1 MRVLILGGDGMLGH
15 RLFAELSSGHQVAVT
30 LRQDLE
36 AYGRF
41 GLFDA
46 GNSYDRTEAR
56 DTQRLIDVLAAVR
69 PQVVINAVGIVKQRE
84 ASRDVVQSLELNA
97 LLPHRLARLC
107 QAVGA
112 RLIHIS
118 TDCVFA
124 GDRGGYREEDV
135 ADALDLYGQT
145 KHLGELDEPGC
156 LTLRTSIIGLEL
168 SRKRSLI
175 EWYLAQSGTISGYTQ
190 AIFSGLTTWE
200 LARVVRM
207 LIERHAALHGV
218 FQVVSRPISKYE
230 LLRRLTETLGRRD
243 ISVQPDDSFQ
253 CDRSLVG
260 DRFAAATGYQAP
272 SWDEMLAELAEAV
285 AERNGAARHAQR
297 QGAR

>member
-15 RLFAELSSGHQVAVT
+15 RLLEELSNDHEVAVT
-30 LRQDLE
+30 LRQDLK
-36 AYGRF
+36 AYGGF
-41 GLFDA
+41 GLFCA
-46 GNSYDRTEAR
+46 ENSYDRTEAR
-56 DTQRLIDVLAAVR
+56 DTQRLVDVLAAAR
-69 PQVVINAVGIVKQRE
+69 PQVVVNAIGIVKQRE

-107 QAVGA
+107 QATGA

-124 GDRGGYREEDV
+124 GDRGGYREDDM

-145 KHLGELDEPGC
+145 KHLGEVDEPGC

-168 SRKRSLI
+168 SRKKSLI

-190 AIFSGLTTWE
+190 AVFSGLTTWE
-200 LARVVRM
+200 LARVIRM
-207 LIERHAALHGV
+207 VIERHPALHGI
-218 FQVVSRPISKYE
+218 FQVVSQRISKYE
-230 LLRRLTETLGRRD
+230 LLRRLTETLRRQD
-243 ISVQPDDSFQ
+243 VSVLPDESFH
-253 CDRSLVG
+253 CDRSLLG

-272 SWDEMLAELAEAV
+272 SWDEMLGELAEAIV
-285 AERNGAARHAQR
+285 ERDGAVRHAQR
-297 QGAR
+297 QGVR